1 MPAGVAPAGSKVGEL
16 GSSVRVPPLTA
27 NTATAPALLSS
38 TNRVPPSGLRRA
50 SAAPTPPAGPAGAVP
65 SSGRAPP
72 GGVAQRGILPGPV
85 LTADTHWPATAIS
98 TPPRAFWRTAY

>member
-50 SAAPTPPAGPAGAVP
+50 STAPTPPAGPAGVLP
-65 SSGRAPP
+65 RRVSAPP
-72 GGVAQRGILPGPV
+72 GGVGERGDVPGSGVPGDRNWAALGV
-85 LTADTHWPATAIS
+85 F
-98 TPPRAFWRTAY
+98 PPHGGGWGGWD